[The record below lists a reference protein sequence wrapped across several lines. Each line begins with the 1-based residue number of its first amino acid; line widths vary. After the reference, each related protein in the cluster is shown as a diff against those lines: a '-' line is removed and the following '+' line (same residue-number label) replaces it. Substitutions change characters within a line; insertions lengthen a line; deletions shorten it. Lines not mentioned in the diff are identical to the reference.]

1 MCFARVFESLVLKSF
16 SGGFRSPDKSSS
28 GGFRGHLKSCSVGF
42 RVHLKSFSDGFRV
55 EIKKLFG
62 AVPGS
67 FSGSFSGWFSGS
79 FSEMGFCHRPLPKA
93 VFVFEN
99 NWVPKTVWGREK
111 EPHITLGASTQCEW
125 FALDRSNS
133 EGPFWGWAGSSN
145 PGRAFHPPAPHPRRT
160 LGHL

>member
-1 MCFARVFESLVLKSF
+1 MRCVRGIRAFSF
-16 SGGFRSPDKSSS
+16 SG
-28 GGFRGHLKSCSVGF
+28 
-42 RVHLKSFSDGFRV
+42 SFSGSF
-55 EIKKLFG
+55 
-62 AVPGS
+62 PGS

-93 VFVFEN
+93 MFVFEN

-160 LGHL
+160 LGHLQGSRKAYWSRAWVGGIRGQEPRAPRRCMGVRSVRSNA